1 MADANAWGRVERASL
16 ICRDGQKGT
25 TSGDYYAPP
34 DRQFAPVRHGNRVD
48 AFTDGRSAMKAMADA
63 IRGAQKF
70 IFIAD
75 WQMNFD
81 TEMDARGDAHS
92 ARLSELLFDAINQ
105 RGVDVRVLLY
115 DSVEAAAYTHEN
127 EVRTALYKMQDD
139 KTPGQVQVGLH
150 NPATGRTDAFNIAFS
165 HHQKILVVD
174 GRIGFVGGLDVAHGR
189 WDDGNFDVV
198 CDPTLHVINDHYN
211 NCLSKY
217 RSMTDDET
225 ELTLD
230 KPDTSPDA
238 AGRVRPGFAQAY
250 VPGMAIA
257 LDQMKAQWDAG
268 AALAELQD
276 YADKLGVPDA
286 LEREGLRKIAEWII
300 PGMEEGMA
308 VKRTVART
316 FLAIQTTLEEIGKE
330 YADVIAASNRA
341 ADEAIKL
348 NPVEAAA
355 AAGRAVAG
363 FSAIQAKKFGS
374 WLDQQKNDIR
384 AAALRPFQTA
394 EKAVGYLLDPR
405 SLRADIE
412 GRLSEIEAK
421 IDKAKRDWESL
432 VQWINTPVDRTQRL
446 LDSGRQPRM
455 PWQDVHAQIAG
466 PAVFD
471 ICSNF
476 MHRWNAMVW
485 QNQRGDRTIGSLLRK
500 GLNTGLR
507 KTNEWLDTALPE
519 QTTLARGMELTPLSD
534 QWLQSMGGMQAVF
547 GDLTVPGTAGKISVQ
562 IVRSSGTA
570 LHALEKKG
578 RRELGL
584 NLDDASCLQPYW
596 EREQPMH
603 SILDAM
609 VNCIAS
615 ASAYIYLETQFLISD
630 CGWSDADP
638 GSVVETAVKGGERRD
653 ATDAEKAKLGH
664 VERGVAM
671 SGPVGR
677 ADIVQDVVERRQGVK
692 SAASNPLVAA
702 LTARIR
708 RAILARQGFHVYITL
723 PVHPEGSLADGAVVK
738 QQYWVQQTLLRGD
751 DSLIRRICRSLIA
764 RDKDIR
770 EASVEEA
777 DLQAEVKAGRWKEY
791 LSVMNLRSY
800 GVLAETRRSDHLPP
814 HTIGSEHGPS
824 LYVVTEQCYVHS
836 KLLIVD
842 DAVAIIG
849 SANCN
854 DRSLLGTGDTEIA
867 AVIVDGEAK
876 RMDLGNGVQ
885 VITRTF
891 ARELRLKLWRK
902 FLGQEIQELPEKENQ
917 HFVFSELTEGYYP
930 WFNKNVPTLPVD
942 RPASAETWRSIR
954 DLADSNSAAY
964 QRVFTNV
971 PRDSFPRYDSVL
983 HGFPAAGLSDKGH
996 VKRILYAQPADLQPE
1011 FMLEPSVVSNYVTGA
1026 VGRHDVRKATDFLR
1040 DTALGDYG
1048 VQGFWVTMPL
1058 LWGSSMDDPAAM
1070 MPNEIIAAV
1079 PVDRSRSI
1087 ESGYSNGGI
1096 PGKSGEK
1103 A

>member
-1 MADANAWGRVERASL
+1 MADGTTLGSVPHTAL
-16 ICRDGQKGT
+16 TCLDGQKGT

-34 DRQFAPVRHGNRVD
+34 DRQFAPVRQGNKVD

-63 IRGAQKF
+63 IRNAQKF

-81 TEMDARGDAHS
+81 TEMDERGGAHAS
-92 ARLSELLFDAINQ
+92 RLSELLFDAINQ

-127 EVRTALYKMQDD
+127 EARTALYKMQDAN
-139 KTPGQVQVGLH
+139 TPGQVQVGLH

-174 GRIGFVGGLDVAHGR
+174 GHIGFVGGLDIAHGR

-198 CDPTLHVINDHYN
+198 CDPALHVLNDHYN
-211 NCLSKY
+211 NCLSKF
-217 RSMTDDET
+217 RGMTRAEQD
-225 ELTLD
+225 LTLD

-250 VPGMAIA
+250 VPGLAIA
-257 LDQMKAQWDAG
+257 LDRMKAQWDAG

-276 YADKLGVPDA
+276 YADKLGVPEA
-286 LEREGLRKIAEWII
+286 LEREGIRKLAEWVI
-300 PGMEEGMA
+300 PGMEEA
-308 VKRTVART
+308 TKVQRTVAKT
-316 FLAIQTTLEEIGKE
+316 FLAIKDWLTEIEKE
-330 YADVIAASNRA
+330 YAEVTAASNRA
-341 ADEAIKL
+341 ADEAVKL
-348 NPVEAAA
+348 NVGEAAA
-355 AAGRAVAG
+355 AAARAAEA
-363 FSAIQAKKFGS
+363 FATIQAKKFGE
-374 WLDQQKNDIR
+374 WFDERK
-384 AAALRPFQTA
+384 AAFKDAILGPVNTA
-394 EKAVGYLLDPR
+394 TTVVGYVRDPA
-405 SLRADIE
+405 SLVKDAE
-412 GRLSEIEAK
+412 AKYAEIESK
-421 IDKAKRDWESL
+421 IVKAKQAWESL
-432 VQWINTPVDRTQRL
+432 VKWINEPVDRIQRL

-455 PWQDVHAQIAG
+455 PWQDVHARLQG

-471 ICSNF
+471 ICRNF

-485 QNQRGDRTIGSLLRK
+485 QNQRGDREIGTVVRESLNWGIRGAN
-500 GLNTGLR
+500 GLVGS
-507 KTNEWLDTALPE
+507 DVPE

-534 QWLQSMGGMQAVF
+534 QWLQSMGGMQELF
-547 GDLTVPGTAGKISVQ
+547 GDLTRPGKAGNVSVQ

-578 RRELGL
+578 CKELGL
-584 NLDDASCLQPYW
+584 KLDDASCLQPYW
-596 EREQPMH
+596 ERDQPMH

-615 ASAYIYLETQFLISD
+615 ASAFVYLETQFLISD
-630 CGWSDADP
+630 CGWSDAGP
-638 GSVVETAVKGGERRD
+638 GSAVETAIKRGERREM
-653 ATDAEKAKLGH
+653 TEAEKKKAGYVDK
-664 VERGVAM
+664 GVGM
-671 SGPVGR
+671 SGPLGKAGV
-677 ADIVQDVVERRQGVK
+677 VQNMVTRKQGVK

-702 LTARIR
+702 IAARIR
-708 RAILARQGFHVYITL
+708 RAIVARQGFHVYITL
-723 PVHPEGSLADGAVVK
+723 PVHPEGSLFDGAVLK

-770 EASVEEA
+770 EVSVEEA

-800 GVLAETRRSDHLPP
+800 GVLADINHKNHYAP
-814 HTIGSEHGPS
+814 HTIGADQATP

-867 AVIVDGEAK
+867 AVIVDGAAQSL
-876 RMDLGNGVQ
+876 DLGNGVK
-885 VITRTF
+885 VITRKF
-891 ARELRLKLWRK
+891 ARDLRMKLWKK
-902 FLGQEIQELPEKENQ
+902 FLGQSLEAKPEKGNKQ
-917 HFVFSELTEGYYP
+917 FVLSDATKGYYP
-930 WFNKNVPTLPVD
+930 LFSKKVSTLEVD
-942 RPASAETWRSIR
+942 KPASVRTWAGIR
-954 DLADSNSAAY
+954 ELADANSEVY

-971 PRDSFPRYDSVL
+971 PRDSFPRYDSVF

-996 VKRILYAQPADLQPE
+996 VKRMLYAQPPDLQPE
-1011 FMLEPSVVSNYVTGA
+1011 FMLEPSIVTNYVTSA
-1026 VGRHDVRKATDFLR
+1026 VGRHDAEGATKLLRGDDKRK
-1040 DTALGDYG
+1040 GI
-1048 VQGFWVTMPL
+1048 QGFWVTMPL
-1058 LWGSSMDDPAAM
+1058 LWGSGMDDPAAT
-1070 MPNEIIAAV
+1070 MPSEIIAVV
-1079 PVDRSRSI
+1079 PVQGDRST
-1087 ESGYSNGGI
+1087 ELAYSSRQV
-1096 PGKSGEK
+1096 PWKHGEQV
-1103 A
+1103 

>member
-1 MADANAWGRVERASL
+1 MADGTTLGSVPHTAL
-16 ICRDGQKGT
+16 TCLDGQKGT

-34 DRQFAPVRHGNRVD
+34 DRQFAPVRRGNKVD

-81 TEMDARGDAHS
+81 TEMDERGGAHAS
-92 ARLSELLFDAINQ
+92 RLSELLFDAINQ

-127 EVRTALYKMQDD
+127 EARTALYKMQDAN
-139 KTPGQVQVGLH
+139 TPGQVQVGLH

-174 GRIGFVGGLDVAHGR
+174 GHIGFVGGLDIAHGR

-198 CDPTLHVINDHYN
+198 CDPALHVLNDHYN
-211 NCLSKY
+211 NCLSKF
-217 RSMTDDET
+217 RGMTST
-225 ELTLD
+225 EQGLTLD

-250 VPGMAIA
+250 VPGVAIA
-257 LDQMKAQWDAG
+257 LDRMKAQWDAG

-276 YADKLGVPDA
+276 YADKLGVPEA
-286 LEREGLRKIAEWII
+286 LEREGIRKLAEWII
-300 PGMEEGMA
+300 PGMEEA
-308 VKRTVART
+308 TKVQRTVAKT
-316 FLAIQTTLEEIGKE
+316 FLAIKDWLTEIEKE
-330 YADVIAASNRA
+330 YGDVIAASNRA
-341 ADEAIKL
+341 ADEAVKL
-348 NPVEAAA
+348 NVGEAAA
-355 AAGRAVAG
+355 AAARAAEA
-363 FSAIQAKKFGS
+363 FARIPAKKFGE
-374 WLDQQKNDIR
+374 WFDERR
-384 AAALRPFQTA
+384 AAIKDAILGPVNTA
-394 EKAVGYLLDPR
+394 TTVVGYVRDPA
-405 SLRADIE
+405 SLVKDAE
-412 GRLSEIEAK
+412 AKYAEIESK
-421 IDKAKRDWESL
+421 IVKAKQAWESL
-432 VQWINTPVDRTQRL
+432 VKWINEPVDRIQRL

-455 PWQDVHAQIAG
+455 PWQDVHARLQG

-471 ICSNF
+471 ICRNF

-485 QNQRGDRTIGSLLRK
+485 QNQRGDREIGTVVRESLNWGIRGAN
-500 GLNTGLR
+500 GLVGM
-507 KTNEWLDTALPE
+507 DVPE

-534 QWLQSMGGMQAVF
+534 QWLQSMGGMQELF
-547 GDLTVPGTAGKISVQ
+547 GDLTRPGNAGNVSVQ

-570 LHALEKKG
+570 LHDLEKKG
-578 RRELGL
+578 CKELGL
-584 NLDDASCLQPYW
+584 KLDDASCLQPYW
-596 EREQPMH
+596 ERDQPMH

-615 ASAYIYLETQFLISD
+615 ASAFVYLETQFLISD
-630 CGWSDADP
+630 CGWSDAGP
-638 GSVVETAVKGGERRD
+638 GSAVETAIKGGERREM
-653 ATDAEKAKLGH
+653 TEAEKKKAGYVDK
-664 VERGVAM
+664 GVGM
-671 SGPVGR
+671 SGPLGKVGV
-677 ADIVQDVVERRQGVK
+677 VQNMVTRKQGVK

-702 LTARIR
+702 IAARIR
-708 RAILARQGFHVYITL
+708 RAIVARQGFHVYITL
-723 PVHPEGSLADGAVVK
+723 PVHPEGSLFDGAVLK

-770 EASVEEA
+770 EVSVEES

-800 GVLAETRRSDHLPP
+800 GVLAETRHEDHLPP

-876 RMDLGNGVQ
+876 SMDLGNGVR
-885 VITRTF
+885 VITRKF
-891 ARELRLKLWRK
+891 ARDLRMRLWGK
-902 FLGQEIQELPEKENQ
+902 FLGQEIKTVEEKNGSFTVSESTRR
-917 HFVFSELTEGYYP
+917 FSP
-930 WFNKNVPTLPVD
+930 WFNRITPDLAVEK
-942 RPASAETWRSIR
+942 PASSAVWRGIR
-954 DLADSNSAAY
+954 TLADHNSTAY

-971 PRDSFPRYDSVL
+971 PRDSFLRYDNVF
-983 HGFPAAGLSDKGH
+983 HGFPSDGLNENG
-996 VKRILYAQPADLQPE
+996 RIRRMLYLQPPDLQSE
-1011 FMLEPSVVSNYVTGA
+1011 FMLEPSNVSNYVTSA
-1026 VGRHDVRKATDFLR
+1026 VGRHDAQKATDFLR
-1040 DTALGDYG
+1040 GDQGRRG

-1058 LWGSSMDDPAAM
+1058 LWGSGMDDPAAT
-1070 MPNEIIAAV
+1070 MPREIIAVV
-1079 PVDRSRSI
+1079 PLQGNRSS
-1087 ESGYSNGGI
+1087 ELAYSSRHV
-1096 PGKSGEK
+1096 PGARGEK

>member
-1 MADANAWGRVERASL
+1 MADGTKLGSVPHTAL
-16 ICRDGQKGT
+16 TCLDGQKGT
-25 TSGDYYAPP
+25 SSGDYYAPP
-34 DRQFAPVRHGNRVD
+34 DRQFAPVRRGNKVD
-48 AFTDGRSAMKAMADA
+48 AYTDGRSAMKAMADA

-81 TEMDARGDAHS
+81 TELDSRGGAHAS
-92 ARLSELLFDAINQ
+92 RLSELLFDAINQ

-127 EVRTALYKMQDD
+127 EARTALYKMQDAN
-139 KTPGQVQVGLH
+139 TPGQVQVGLH

-174 GRIGFVGGLDVAHGR
+174 GKIGFVGGLDIAHGR

-198 CDPTLHVINDHYN
+198 CDPTLHVLNDHYN
-211 NCLSKY
+211 NCLSKF
-217 RSMTDDET
+217 RGMTEQET
-225 ELTLD
+225 TLTQD

-257 LDQMKAQWDAG
+257 LDRMKAQWDAG

-286 LEREGLRKIAEWII
+286 LEREGIRKLAEMVI
-300 PGMEEGMA
+300 PGMEEA
-308 VKRTVART
+308 VKVQRSVAKT
-316 FLAIQTTLEEIGKE
+316 FLAIQGWLTEIEKE

-341 ADEAIKL
+341 ADEAAKL
-348 NPVEAAA
+348 NVGGAAA
-355 AAGRAVAG
+355 AAGRAVEG
-363 FSAIQAKKFGS
+363 FTKIQAKKFGE
-374 WLDQQKNDIR
+374 WVDERK
-384 AAALRPFQTA
+384 AAIKDAILGPIKTA
-394 EKAVGYLLDPR
+394 TTVVGYVRDPD
-405 SLRADIE
+405 SLVTDAKAKYA
-412 GRLSEIEAK
+412 EIESK
-421 IDKAKRDWESL
+421 FNKAKQAWESL
-432 VQWINTPVDRTQRL
+432 VKWINEPVDRIQRL

-455 PWQDVHAQIAG
+455 PWQDVHARLQG

-471 ICSNF
+471 ICRNF

-485 QNQRGDRTIGSLLRK
+485 QNQRGDREIGTAVRK
-500 GLNTGLR
+500 VLNRGIRGANDWTG
-507 KTNEWLDTALPE
+507 AGLPE

-534 QWLQSMGGMQAVF
+534 QWLQAMGGMQALF
-547 GDLTVPGTAGKISVQ
+547 GDLARPGTAGDVTVQ

-578 RRELGL
+578 CKELGL

-596 EREQPMH
+596 ERNQPMH

-615 ASAYIYLETQFLISD
+615 ARAFVYLETQFLISE
-630 CGWSDADP
+630 CGWSDAEA
-638 GSVVETAVKGGERRD
+638 GRTVETAIKGGERRPM
-653 ATDAEKAKLGH
+653 TQAEKKKAGYVDK
-664 VERGVAM
+664 GVAM
-671 SGPVGR
+671 SGPIGKTGV
-677 ADIVQDVVERRQGVK
+677 VQDLVKRKQGVK

-702 LTARIR
+702 IAARIR
-708 RAILARQGFHVYITL
+708 RAIVAGQGFHVYITL
-723 PVHPEGSLADGAVVK
+723 PVHPEGSLFDGAVLK

-770 EASVEEA
+770 EVSVEEA

-800 GVLAETRRSDHLPP
+800 GVLADINHKNHFAP
-814 HTIGSEHGPS
+814 HTIGADQATP

-867 AVIVDGEAK
+867 AVIVDGAAK
-876 RMDLGNGVQ
+876 SMDLGNGVQ
-885 VITRTF
+885 VITRKF
-891 ARELRLKLWRK
+891 ARDLRMNLWKK
-902 FLGQEIQELPEKENQ
+902 FLGQAIQELSEKKKKPY
-917 HFVFSELTEGYYP
+917 SAAGAAGAYLP
-930 WFNKNVPTLPVD
+930 WFHMVDPVPQIEQ
-942 RPASAETWRSIR
+942 PASARTWQGIR
-954 DLADSNSAAY
+954 KIADANSDAY
-964 QRVFTNV
+964 QQVFTNV
-971 PRDSFPRYDSVL
+971 PRDSFPRYDSVF

-996 VKRILYAQPADLQPE
+996 VKRMLYAQPPDLQPD
-1011 FMLEPSVVSNYVTGA
+1011 FMQEPSVENDYVTSA

-1040 DTALGDYG
+1040 GEPG
-1048 VQGFWVTMPL
+1048 RPRIKGFWVTMPL
-1058 LWGSSMDDPAAM
+1058 LWGSSMDDPAAA
-1070 MPNEIIAAV
+1070 MPSEIIAAL
-1079 PVDRSRSI
+1079 PVQGDRSS
-1087 ESGYSNGGI
+1087 ELAYSTRHAAL
-1096 PGKSGEK
+1096 SQGEK
-1103 A
+1103 V